1 MVSIT
6 SLDPPPVWESK
17 KPQGSWD
24 DLRDFFGDR
33 LPDVQAGCL
42 QGPVDSCA
50 LTDKSH
56 RTHIHRL
63 LRALAGDRLMSETI
77 QVPEGSA
84 VRVQQNT
91 SRRSSRDDPD
101 SESAAAPPYI
111 HFTLQK
117 TNRDSQE
124 ALQWLARFLK
134 LDHRGR
140 ASSCLLY
147 TSPSPRDS

>member
-1 MVSIT
+1 
-6 SLDPPPVWESK
+6 
-17 KPQGSWD
+17 
-24 DLRDFFGDR
+24 
-33 LPDVQAGCL
+33 
-42 QGPVDSCA
+42 
-50 LTDKSH
+50 
-56 RTHIHRL
+56 
-63 LRALAGDRLMSETI
+63 MSETI

-124 ALQWLARFLK
+124 ALQGLARFLK

-140 ASSCLLY
+140 ASSVNALSVAGTKDKRAVTVQRVALQRGRR
-147 TSPSPRDS
+147 TLREVWDRVNHIGQPISSDPGQTQRRTVHDALTTRAERRVRHAHLS